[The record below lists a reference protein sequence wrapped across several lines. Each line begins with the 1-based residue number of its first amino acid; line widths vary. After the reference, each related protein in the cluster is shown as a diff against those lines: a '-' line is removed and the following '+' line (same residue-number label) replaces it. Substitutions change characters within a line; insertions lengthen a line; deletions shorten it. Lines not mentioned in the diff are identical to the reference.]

1 MTDIRKRK
9 RVPFS
14 VRDTVIRKNN
24 IYNRITKLVVEN
36 YEPEKIHN
44 LKPDLVKQSSFIIN
58 GLWFITNHLK
68 HLVHLEGTKGC
79 IEGGNYVSYTP
90 VKLLKLI
97 DSIML
102 EVFGEIIDLDTITP
116 EHIMKA
122 ERYFEA
128 CDEKLRNIEMR
139 ATL

>member
-24 IYNRITKLVVEN
+24 IYNRITKLVEDN

-79 IEGGNYVSYTP
+79 IEGGKYVSYTP
-90 VKLLKLI
+90 IKLLQLI
-97 DSIML
+97 DTIML
-102 EVFGEIIDLDTITP
+102 EIFGELIDLDTITP
-116 EHIMKA
+116 ENIIKA

-128 CDEKLRNIEMR
+128 CDAEFKKIEMKE
-139 ATL
+139 AL